1 MEISKEFLVACAEGI
16 HARPAACLVKLA
28 NDYAGEVLIH
38 YQDQVINAKSI
49 MRILAAGIKAGAR
62 IKVVVSGDSPQ
73 SVLEEIEKLLGREA
87 S

>member
-1 MEISKEFLVACAEGI
+1 MEASKEFLVACAEGI

-38 YQDQVINAKSI
+38 YQEQVINAKSI

-73 SVLEEIEKLLGREA
+73 PVLKEIEELLGGEA